1 LKIGAPQI
9 RGKVFNM
16 PNRIALLVVLG
27 LLLVAP
33 TGYPSGNRASEFFA
47 HRKPGIQLNNREP
60 KPQDRISV
68 AANFDVQKIAE
79 GVYAVIRKDLPGLM
93 VDANNVF
100 IINDDDVIVVDTN
113 GAPAITRQV
122 LAALRKL
129 TDKPVK
135 YVINTHYHDDHIRG
149 NQVYLEAFPK
159 VEFIAH
165 AFARDYLPNQG
176 AANRKNFLEGAGG
189 FLKDLKG
196 LLAENR
202 SLLGGEM
209 TAEERD
215 SLSSDIKLAE
225 LVLSEGAQARTV
237 LPTLTVETR
246 LTLYRGNRIID
257 IRHIGYGH
265 TGADLVVHL
274 PKEEIAITGDLVVAP
289 IPLVGNPQSNI
300 GGWALALE
308 KLTALRAKIF
318 VPGHGQIMRDD
329 SYIKLLA
336 NLFATIKRQTE
347 AAVGRGETLEQ
358 ARRSVNL
365 EEFRKSL
372 VGESRSRKIAF
383 NMYVAGPAIAA
394 AFREATEKR

>member
-1 LKIGAPQI
+1 LRIGAARI
-9 RGKVFNM
+9 RGKVLNM
-16 PNRIALLVVLG
+16 PNRNALL
-27 LLLVAP
+27 LLLSLLVIAQ
-33 TGYPSGNRASEFFA
+33 TGYPCGNRARDFNA
-47 HRKPGIQLNNREP
+47 HGIFGSQVNNREP
-60 KPQDRISV
+60 ITRNRLSV

-100 IINDDDVIVVDTN
+100 IINDEDVIVVDAN

-122 LAALRKL
+122 LEALRKL

-149 NQVYLEAFPK
+149 NQVYREAFPN

-165 AFARDYLPNQG
+165 AFALDYLPNQG
-176 AANRKNFLEGAGG
+176 AVNRKNFLEGAGG

-215 SLSSDIKLAE
+215 SLSSDIQLAE
-225 LVLSEGAQARTV
+225 LVLSEGAQAQTI
-237 LPTLTVETR
+237 LPTITVDNR
-246 LTLYRGNRIID
+246 LTLHRGNRIID
-257 IRHIGYGH
+257 IRHFGQGH

-274 PKEEIAITGDLVVAP
+274 PKEEIVITGDLVVAP

-300 GGWALALE
+300 GGWAFALE
-308 KLTALRAKIF
+308 RLTALQAKII

-336 NLFATIKRQTE
+336 NLFASIKRQTL

-358 ARRSVNL
+358 ARRSINL

-372 VGESRSRKIAF
+372 TGDSRPRKIAF